1 MAFGLEIYNLLPNEA
16 YLVIHLIVLILAGML
31 AMKAFEMKKSAW
43 GYLFGLL
50 AVAELVHELAH
61 LGIVVLPFSHL
72 VQEVLI
78 LVGLLL
84 VWMEMK
90 K

>member
-16 YLVIHLIVLILAGML
+16 YMVVHLIGLLLGAWL
-31 AMKAFEMKKSAW
+31 AMKAFEMKKNAW
-43 GYLFGLL
+43 GYLFGLY
-50 AVAELVHELAH
+50 AVSELVHELAH

-72 VQEVLI
+72 VQEVLLLIGLI
-78 LVGLLL
+78 LVA
-84 VWMEMK
+84 MDMK